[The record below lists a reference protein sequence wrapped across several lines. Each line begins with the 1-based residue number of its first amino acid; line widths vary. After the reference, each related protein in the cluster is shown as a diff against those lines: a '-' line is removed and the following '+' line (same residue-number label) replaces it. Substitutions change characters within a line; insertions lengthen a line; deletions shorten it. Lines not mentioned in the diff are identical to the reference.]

1 MSADQSTTAETAGP
15 PGPPDAGGP
24 AHSPVNWPVFAG
36 TAGIV
41 VGFALWAML
50 LPAQADSAISA
61 TVSWI
66 AESFGWYY
74 VLTAGIVVVF
84 VIVVALSRLG
94 HVRLGPDHAVP
105 QFNLFS
111 WSAMLFAAGI
121 GVDLMFFAT
130 SGPAT
135 NLLTPPDLPPMSDE
149 AARMAP
155 LWTIFHYGIP
165 GWAMYALMGMAF
177 GLFAYR
183 YHLPLSIRSAI
194 APIFGRR
201 VHGPVGHA
209 AEIGAT
215 VGTIFGIAVSLGIG
229 VVFLNAGLALILNVP
244 VSTGVQIALMALAV
258 GITII
263 STVSGV
269 DKGIRRL
276 SELNVYLAVV
286 ILAWVL
292 FTGRTTDLLNA
303 LVQNIG
309 DFFAGFPAM
318 LMRTFA
324 YTDGTAAYPAEQWM
338 SDWTLFFWAW
348 WIAWSPFVSLF
359 LARISRGRTL
369 REFVL
374 GVLLIPFAFIL
385 LWVSIMGNAAIG
397 LFQDGDDALLQ
408 EAVTA
413 PEAGFFSLLQ
423 QFPGATFLIGLAVFT
438 GLFFYVTSAD
448 SGSLIMA
455 NMTSKGS
462 VEDSDGA
469 PWLRITWAVITGLLT
484 LSMLFIDG
492 VYTLQKATV
501 IVGLPLSV
509 LMYLVMISLWRVL
522 HSESLA
528 MDSRTASLP
537 HVLSGRVRDA
547 NSRATW
553 RQRLARRMNF
563 ATAKQAAAYVDR
575 EVSPALSEVAAEL
588 REHGADVD
596 VTRGTHPESGVP
608 WVDLTV
614 RFPGQ
619 TDFKY
624 QVYPVAYPVP
634 SFAGSLSAAQD
645 TYVQLEVFSAKGSR
659 GRDVM
664 GYSREQL
671 CANILDDYEAHLA
684 FMTMTG
690 DDSLLAARIDAEAP
704 EVWTDADH
712 SPATDALPTV
722 ALQTTDPE
730 TEGARP

>member
-1 MSADQSTTAETAGP
+1 M
-15 PGPPDAGGP
+15 
-24 AHSPVNWPVFAG
+24 NWPVFAG

-50 LPAQADSAISA
+50 LPAQADSVISA

-74 VLTAGIVVVF
+74 VLTAGVVVVF
-84 VIVVALSRLG
+84 VVVVALSRLG
-94 HVRLGPDHAVP
+94 RVRLGPDHAVP
-105 QFNLFS
+105 QFSMFT

-183 YHLPLSIRSAI
+183 YHMPLSIRSAI

-201 VHGPVGHA
+201 VHGGIGHA

-229 VVFLNAGLALILNVP
+229 VVFLNAGLALILDVP

-286 ILAWVL
+286 ILLWVL
-292 FTGRTTDLLNA
+292 VTGRTTDLLNA

-309 DFFAGFPAM
+309 DFFASFPSM
-318 LMRTFA
+318 MMRTFA

-374 GVLLIPFAFIL
+374 GVLLIPFAFIM

-397 LFQDGDDALLQ
+397 LFRDGDDALLQ
-408 EAVTA
+408 EAVNS

-509 LMYLVMISLWRVL
+509 LVYLVMISLWRVL

-575 EVSPALSEVAAEL
+575 EVSPALSEVASEL

-730 TEGARP
+730 TEGDQR

>member
-1 MSADQSTTAETAGP
+1 MSADQRTTAETAGP

-24 AHSPVNWPVFAG
+24 AHSPVNWPVFVG

-50 LPAQADSAISA
+50 LPAQADSMISA

-74 VLTAGIVVVF
+74 VLTAGVVVVF
-84 VIVVALSRLG
+84 VVVVALSRLG
-94 HVRLGPDHAVP
+94 RVRLGPDHAVP
-105 QFNLFS
+105 QFSMFT

-183 YHLPLSIRSAI
+183 YHMPLSIRSAI

-201 VHGPVGHA
+201 VHGGIGHA

-215 VGTIFGIAVSLGIG
+215 VGTIFGISVSLGIG
-229 VVFLNAGLALILNVP
+229 VVFLNAGLALILDVP
-244 VSTGVQIALMALAV
+244 VTTGVQIALMALAV

-286 ILAWVL
+286 ILLWVL
-292 FTGRTTDLLNA
+292 VTGRTTDLLNA

-309 DFFAGFPAM
+309 DFFASFPSM
-318 LMRTFA
+318 MMRTFA

-374 GVLLIPFAFIL
+374 GVLLIPFAFIM

-397 LFQDGDDALLQ
+397 FFRGGDDVLLQ

-438 GLFFYVTSAD
+438 GLFFYLTSAD
-448 SGSLIMA
+448 SGSLSMA

-509 LMYLVMISLWRVL
+509 LVYLVMISLWRVL

-659 GRDVM
+659 GRDIM

-671 CANILDDYEAHLA
+671 CANILDEYEAHLA

>member
-1 MSADQSTTAETAGP
+1 M
-15 PGPPDAGGP
+15 
-24 AHSPVNWPVFAG
+24 FAG

-50 LPAQADSAISA
+50 LPAQADSVISA

-74 VLTAGIVVVF
+74 VLTAGVVVVF
-84 VIVVALSRLG
+84 VVVVALSRLG
-94 HVRLGPDHAVP
+94 RVRLGPDHAVP
-105 QFNLFS
+105 QFSMFT

-183 YHLPLSIRSAI
+183 YHMPLSIRSAI

-201 VHGPVGHA
+201 VHGGIGHA

-229 VVFLNAGLALILNVP
+229 VVFLNAGLALILDVP
-244 VSTGVQIALMALAV
+244 VTTGVQIALMALAV

-286 ILAWVL
+286 ILLWVL
-292 FTGRTTDLLNA
+292 LTGRTTDLLNA

-309 DFFAGFPAM
+309 DFFASFPSM
-318 LMRTFA
+318 MMRTFA

-348 WIAWSPFVSLF
+348 WIAWAPFVSLF

-374 GVLLIPFAFIL
+374 GVLLIPFAFIM

-397 LFQDGDDALLQ
+397 LFRDGDDALLQ

-509 LMYLVMISLWRVL
+509 LVYLVMISLWRVL
-522 HSESLA
+522 RSESLA

-575 EVSPALSEVAAEL
+575 EVCPALSEVAAEL

-722 ALQTTDPE
+722 ALQTTDPK

>member
-1 MSADQSTTAETAGP
+1 MSADQRTTAETAGP

-50 LPAQADSAISA
+50 LPAQADSVISA

-74 VLTAGIVVVF
+74 VLTAGVVVVF
-84 VIVVALSRLG
+84 VVVVALSRLG
-94 HVRLGPDHAVP
+94 RVRLGPDHAVP
-105 QFNLFS
+105 QFSMFT

-183 YHLPLSIRSAI
+183 YHMPLSIRSAI

-201 VHGPVGHA
+201 VHGGIGHA

-229 VVFLNAGLALILNVP
+229 VVFLNAGLALILDVP
-244 VSTGVQIALMALAV
+244 VTTGVQIALMALAV

-286 ILAWVL
+286 ILLWVL
-292 FTGRTTDLLNA
+292 VTGRTTDLLNA

-309 DFFAGFPAM
+309 DFFASFPSM
-318 LMRTFA
+318 MMRTFA

-348 WIAWSPFVSLF
+348 WIAWAPFVSLF

-374 GVLLIPFAFIL
+374 GVLLIPFAFIM

-397 LFQDGDDALLQ
+397 LFRDGDDALLQ

-509 LMYLVMISLWRVL
+509 LVYLVMISLWRVL
-522 HSESLA
+522 RSESLA

-671 CANILDDYEAHLA
+671 CANILDDYEAHLT

-722 ALQTTDPE
+722 ALQTTDPK

>member
-50 LPAQADSAISA
+50 LPAQADSVISA
-61 TVSWI
+61 TVNWI

-74 VLTAGIVVVF
+74 VLTAGVVVVF
-84 VIVVALSRLG
+84 VVVVALSRLG
-94 HVRLGPDHAVP
+94 RVRLGPDHAVP
-105 QFNLFS
+105 QFSMFT

-135 NLLTPPDLPPMSDE
+135 NMLTPPDLPPMSDE

-183 YHLPLSIRSAI
+183 YHMPLSIRSAI

-201 VHGPVGHA
+201 VHGGIGHA

-229 VVFLNAGLALILNVP
+229 VVFLNAGLALILDVP
-244 VSTGVQIALMALAV
+244 VTTGVQIALMALAV

-263 STVSGV
+263 STISGV

-286 ILAWVL
+286 ILLWVL
-292 FTGRTTDLLNA
+292 VTGRTTDLLNA

-309 DFFAGFPAM
+309 DFFASFPSM
-318 LMRTFA
+318 MMRTFA
-324 YTDGTAAYPAEQWM
+324 YTEGTAAYPAEQWM
-338 SDWTLFFWAW
+338 ADWTLFFWAW

-374 GVLLIPFAFIL
+374 GVLLIPFAFIM

-397 LFQDGDDALLQ
+397 FFRDGDDALLQ

-509 LMYLVMISLWRVL
+509 LVYLVMISLWRVL

>member
-1 MSADQSTTAETAGP
+1 M
-15 PGPPDAGGP
+15 
-24 AHSPVNWPVFAG
+24 NWPVFAG

-50 LPAQADSAISA
+50 LPAQADSVISA

-74 VLTAGIVVVF
+74 VLTAGVVVVF
-84 VIVVALSRLG
+84 VVVVALSRLG
-94 HVRLGPDHAVP
+94 RVRLGPDHAIP
-105 QFNLFS
+105 QFSMFT

-183 YHLPLSIRSAI
+183 YHMPLSIRSAI

-201 VHGPVGHA
+201 VHGGIGHA

-229 VVFLNAGLALILNVP
+229 VVFLNAGLALILDVP
-244 VSTGVQIALMALAV
+244 VTTGVQIALMALAV

-286 ILAWVL
+286 ILLWVL
-292 FTGRTTDLLNA
+292 VTGRTTDLLNA

-309 DFFAGFPAM
+309 DFFASFPSM
-318 LMRTFA
+318 MMRTFA

-348 WIAWSPFVSLF
+348 WIAWAPFVSLF

-374 GVLLIPFAFIL
+374 GVLLIPFAFIM

-397 LFQDGDDALLQ
+397 LFRDGDDALLQ

-423 QFPGATFLIGLAVFT
+423 QFPGAAFLIGLAVFT

-509 LMYLVMISLWRVL
+509 LVYLVMISLWRVL

>member
-1 MSADQSTTAETAGP
+1 MSADQRTTAETAGP

-24 AHSPVNWPVFAG
+24 PHSPVNWPVFAG

-50 LPAQADSAISA
+50 LPAQADSVISA

-74 VLTAGIVVVF
+74 VLTAGVVVVF
-84 VIVVALSRLG
+84 VVVVALSRLG
-94 HVRLGPDHAVP
+94 RVRLGPDHAVP
-105 QFNLFS
+105 QFSMFT

-183 YHLPLSIRSAI
+183 YHMPLSIRSAI

-201 VHGPVGHA
+201 VHGGIGHA

-229 VVFLNAGLALILNVP
+229 VVFLNAGLALILDVP
-244 VSTGVQIALMALAV
+244 VTTGVQIALMALAV

-286 ILAWVL
+286 ILLWVL
-292 FTGRTTDLLNA
+292 VTGRTTDLLNA

-309 DFFAGFPAM
+309 DFFASFPSM
-318 LMRTFA
+318 MMRTFA

-348 WIAWSPFVSLF
+348 WIAWAPFVSLF

-374 GVLLIPFAFIL
+374 GVLLIPFAFIM

-397 LFQDGDDALLQ
+397 LFRDGDDALLQ

-423 QFPGATFLIGLAVFT
+423 QFPGAAFLIGLAVFT

-509 LMYLVMISLWRVL
+509 LVYLVMISLWRVL

-553 RQRLARRMNF
+553 RQRLARRMHF

-722 ALQTTDPE
+722 ALQTTNPE

>member
-1 MSADQSTTAETAGP
+1 M
-15 PGPPDAGGP
+15 
-24 AHSPVNWPVFAG
+24 NWPVFAG

-50 LPAQADSAISA
+50 LPAQADSVISA

-74 VLTAGIVVVF
+74 VLTAGVVVVF
-84 VIVVALSRLG
+84 VVVVALSRLG
-94 HVRLGPDHAVP
+94 RVRLGPDHAVP
-105 QFNLFS
+105 QFSMFT

-135 NLLTPPDLPPMSDE
+135 NLLTPPDLEPMSDE

-183 YHLPLSIRSAI
+183 YHMPLSIRSAI

-201 VHGPVGHA
+201 VHGAIGHA

-244 VSTGVQIALMALAV
+244 VTTGVQIALMALAV

-286 ILAWVL
+286 ILLWVL
-292 FTGRTTDLLNA
+292 VTGRTTDLLNA

-309 DFFAGFPAM
+309 DFFASFPSM
-318 LMRTFA
+318 MMRTFA

-374 GVLLIPFAFIL
+374 GVLLIPFAFIM

-397 LFQDGDDALLQ
+397 LFRDGDDALLQ

-509 LMYLVMISLWRVL
+509 LVYLVMISLWRVL

-596 VTRGTHPESGVP
+596 VARGTHPESGVP

>member
-50 LPAQADSAISA
+50 LPAQADSVISA

-74 VLTAGIVVVF
+74 VLTAGVVVVF
-84 VIVVALSRLG
+84 VVVVALSRLG
-94 HVRLGPDHAVP
+94 RVRLGPDHAVP
-105 QFNLFS
+105 QFSMFT

-135 NLLTPPDLPPMSDE
+135 NLLTPPDLEPMSDE

-183 YHLPLSIRSAI
+183 YHMPLSIRSAI

-201 VHGPVGHA
+201 VHGGIGHA

-215 VGTIFGIAVSLGIG
+215 VGTIFGISVSLGIG
-229 VVFLNAGLALILNVP
+229 VVFLNAGLALILDVP
-244 VSTGVQIALMALAV
+244 VTTGVQIALMALAV

-286 ILAWVL
+286 ILLWVL
-292 FTGRTTDLLNA
+292 VTGRTTDLLNA

-309 DFFAGFPAM
+309 DFFASFPSM
-318 LMRTFA
+318 MMRTFA

-374 GVLLIPFAFIL
+374 GVLLIPFAFIM

-397 LFQDGDDALLQ
+397 LFRDGDDALLQ

-455 NMTSKGS
+455 KMTSKGS

-509 LMYLVMISLWRVL
+509 LVYLVMISLWRVL

>member
-1 MSADQSTTAETAGP
+1 MSAEQRTTAETAGP

-50 LPAQADSAISA
+50 LPAQADSVISA

-201 VHGPVGHA
+201 VHGAVGHA

-258 GITII
+258 GITIV

-318 LMRTFA
+318 LLRTFA
-324 YTDGTAAYPAEQWM
+324 YTDGPAAYPAEQWM

-348 WIAWSPFVSLF
+348 WIAWAPFVSLF

-369 REFVL
+369 REFVT

-385 LWVSIMGNAAIG
+385 LWVSVMGNAAIG
-397 LFQDGDDALLQ
+397 FFRGGDQALLE
-408 EAVTA
+408 EAVNSPRPASSASWSSTPA
-413 PEAGFFSLLQ
+413 PRS
-423 QFPGATFLIGLAVFT
+423 
-438 GLFFYVTSAD
+438 
-448 SGSLIMA
+448 
-455 NMTSKGS
+455 
-462 VEDSDGA
+462 
-469 PWLRITWAVITGLLT
+469 
-484 LSMLFIDG
+484 
-492 VYTLQKATV
+492 
-501 IVGLPLSV
+501 
-509 LMYLVMISLWRVL
+509 
-522 HSESLA
+522 
-528 MDSRTASLP
+528 
-537 HVLSGRVRDA
+537 
-547 NSRATW
+547 
-553 RQRLARRMNF
+553 
-563 ATAKQAAAYVDR
+563 
-575 EVSPALSEVAAEL
+575 
-588 REHGADVD
+588 
-596 VTRGTHPESGVP
+596 
-608 WVDLTV
+608 
-614 RFPGQ
+614 
-619 TDFKY
+619 
-624 QVYPVAYPVP
+624 
-634 SFAGSLSAAQD
+634 
-645 TYVQLEVFSAKGSR
+645 
-659 GRDVM
+659 
-664 GYSREQL
+664 
-671 CANILDDYEAHLA
+671 
-684 FMTMTG
+684 
-690 DDSLLAARIDAEAP
+690 
-704 EVWTDADH
+704 
-712 SPATDALPTV
+712 
-722 ALQTTDPE
+722 
-730 TEGARP
+730 

>member
-50 LPAQADSAISA
+50 LPAQADSVISA

-74 VLTAGIVVVF
+74 VLTAGVVVVF
-84 VIVVALSRLG
+84 VVVVALSRLG
-94 HVRLGPDHAVP
+94 RVRLGPDHAVP
-105 QFNLFS
+105 QFSMFT

-183 YHLPLSIRSAI
+183 YHMPLSIRSAI

-201 VHGPVGHA
+201 VHGGIGHA

-229 VVFLNAGLALILNVP
+229 VVFLNAGLALILDVP

-286 ILAWVL
+286 ILLWVL
-292 FTGRTTDLLNA
+292 VTGRTTDLLNA

-309 DFFAGFPAM
+309 DFFASFPSM
-318 LMRTFA
+318 MMRTFA

-374 GVLLIPFAFIL
+374 GVLLIPFAFIM

-397 LFQDGDDALLQ
+397 LFRDGDDALLQ
-408 EAVTA
+408 EAVNS

-509 LMYLVMISLWRVL
+509 LVYLVMISLWRVL

-722 ALQTTDPE
+722 ALQTTNPE
-730 TEGARP
+730 IEGARP

>member
-1 MSADQSTTAETAGP
+1 M
-15 PGPPDAGGP
+15 
-24 AHSPVNWPVFAG
+24 NWPVFAG

-50 LPAQADSAISA
+50 LPDQADSVISA

-74 VLTAGIVVVF
+74 VLTAGVVVVF
-84 VIVVALSRLG
+84 VVVVALSRLG
-94 HVRLGPDHAVP
+94 RVRLGPDHAVP
-105 QFNLFS
+105 QFSMFT

-121 GVDLMFFAT
+121 GVDLMFFAA

-135 NLLTPPDLPPMSDE
+135 NLLTPPDLEPMSDE

-183 YHLPLSIRSAI
+183 YHMPLSIRSAI

-201 VHGPVGHA
+201 VHGGIGHA

-229 VVFLNAGLALILNVP
+229 VVFLNAGLALILDVP
-244 VSTGVQIALMALAV
+244 VTTGVQIALMALAV

-286 ILAWVL
+286 ILLWVL
-292 FTGRTTDLLNA
+292 VTGRTTDLLNA

-309 DFFAGFPAM
+309 DFFASFPSM
-318 LMRTFA
+318 MMRTFA

-348 WIAWSPFVSLF
+348 WIAWAPFVSLF

-374 GVLLIPFAFIL
+374 GVLLIPFAFIM

-397 LFQDGDDALLQ
+397 LFRDGDDALLQ

-423 QFPGATFLIGLAVFT
+423 QFPGAAFLIGLAVFT

-509 LMYLVMISLWRVL
+509 LVYLVMISLWRVL

-528 MDSRTASLP
+528 MDSRTASLA
-537 HVLSGRVRDA
+537 HVLSGRVRDT

-730 TEGARP
+730 IEGARP

>member
-1 MSADQSTTAETAGP
+1 M
-15 PGPPDAGGP
+15 
-24 AHSPVNWPVFAG
+24 NWPVFAG

-50 LPAQADSAISA
+50 LPAQADSVISA

-74 VLTAGIVVVF
+74 VLTAGVVVVF
-84 VIVVALSRLG
+84 VVVVALSRLG
-94 HVRLGPDHAVP
+94 RVRLGPDHAVP
-105 QFNLFS
+105 QFSMFT

-183 YHLPLSIRSAI
+183 YHMPLSIRSAI

-201 VHGPVGHA
+201 VHGGIGHA

-229 VVFLNAGLALILNVP
+229 VVFLNAGLALILDVP
-244 VSTGVQIALMALAV
+244 VTTGVQIALMALAV

-286 ILAWVL
+286 ILLWVL
-292 FTGRTTDLLNA
+292 VTGRTTDLLNA

-309 DFFAGFPAM
+309 DFFASFPSM
-318 LMRTFA
+318 MMRTFA

-348 WIAWSPFVSLF
+348 WIAWAPFVSLF

-374 GVLLIPFAFIL
+374 GVLLIPFAFIM

-397 LFQDGDDALLQ
+397 LFRDGDDALLQ

-423 QFPGATFLIGLAVFT
+423 QFPGAAFLIGLAVFT

-509 LMYLVMISLWRVL
+509 LVYLVMISLWRVL

-553 RQRLARRMNF
+553 RQRLARRMHF

-722 ALQTTDPE
+722 ALQTTNPE

>member
-1 MSADQSTTAETAGP
+1 M
-15 PGPPDAGGP
+15 
-24 AHSPVNWPVFAG
+24 NWPVFAG

-50 LPAQADSAISA
+50 LPAQADSVISA

-74 VLTAGIVVVF
+74 VLTAGVVVVF
-84 VIVVALSRLG
+84 VVVVALSRLG
-94 HVRLGPDHAVP
+94 RVRLGPDHAVP
-105 QFNLFS
+105 QFSMFT

-135 NLLTPPDLPPMSDE
+135 NLLTPPDLEPMSDE

-183 YHLPLSIRSAI
+183 YHMPLSIRSAI

-201 VHGPVGHA
+201 VHGGIGHA

-229 VVFLNAGLALILNVP
+229 VVFLNAGLALILDVP
-244 VSTGVQIALMALAV
+244 VTTGVQIALMALAV

-286 ILAWVL
+286 ILLWVL
-292 FTGRTTDLLNA
+292 VTGRTTDLLNA

-309 DFFAGFPAM
+309 DFFASFPSM
-318 LMRTFA
+318 MMRTFA

-374 GVLLIPFAFIL
+374 GVLLIPFAFIM

-397 LFQDGDDALLQ
+397 LFRGGDDALLQ
-408 EAVTA
+408 EAVNS

-509 LMYLVMISLWRVL
+509 LVYLVMISLWRVL
-522 HSESLA
+522 HSEALA

-722 ALQTTDPE
+722 ALQTTNPE

>member
-1 MSADQSTTAETAGP
+1 MSAEQRTTAETAGP
-15 PGPPDAGGP
+15 PGPSDAGG
-24 AHSPVNWPVFAG
+24 ASHSPVNWPVFAG

-50 LPAQADSAISA
+50 LPAQADSVISA
-61 TVSWI
+61 TVNWI

-201 VHGPVGHA
+201 VHGGIGHA

-229 VVFLNAGLALILNVP
+229 VVFLNAGLALILDVP

-258 GITII
+258 GITIV

-318 LMRTFA
+318 LLRTFA
-324 YTDGTAAYPAEQWM
+324 YSDGPAAYPAEQWM

-348 WIAWSPFVSLF
+348 WIAWAPFVSLF

-369 REFVL
+369 REFVT

-385 LWVSIMGNAAIG
+385 LWVSVMGNAAIG
-397 LFQDGDDALLQ
+397 FFRGGDQALLE
-408 EAVTA
+408 EAVNS

-509 LMYLVMISLWRVL
+509 LLYLVMISLWRVL

-528 MDSRTASLP
+528 MDSRTAALP
-537 HVLSGRVRDA
+537 AVLAGQARDSG
-547 NSRATW
+547 SRATW

-563 ATAKQAAAYVDR
+563 ATARQAAAYIER
-575 EVSPALSEVAAEL
+575 EVGPALEEVAAEL
-588 REHGADVD
+588 RGHDADAAVTHGV
-596 VTRGTHPESGVP
+596 HPESGVP

-614 RFPGQ
+614 AFEGQ
-619 TDFKY
+619 EDFKY

-634 SFAGSLSAAQD
+634 SFAGSLSVAQD
-645 TYVQLEVFSAKGSR
+645 THFQLEVFSAKGSR
-659 GRDVM
+659 GRDVL

-671 CANILDDYEAHLA
+671 CADVLDDYEAHLTFLA
-684 FMTMTG
+684 MTG
-690 DDSLLAARIDAEAP
+690 EDSHLAERLES
-704 EVWTDADH
+704 EVPDEWGDADR
-712 SPATDALPTV
+712 SPATGAMPAVDAAP
-722 ALQTTDPE
+722 ASQTDP
-730 TEGARP
+730 THP